1 MEVCRSQDLCPGFY
15 RMKMMK
21 KEKIYIVEDDEMIV
35 LLLKQHFGKS
45 YLVESVQNFRA
56 VSQEVAEIKPDLVL
70 MDINL
75 PYYNGF
81 Y

>member
-1 MEVCRSQDLCPGFY
+1 MSWLLQNEEHE
-15 RMKMMK
+15 

-35 LLLKQHFGKS
+35 QLLKQHLGKS
-45 YLVESVQNFRA
+45 YQVESVQNFRA

-81 Y
+81 IGQRKSVKP

>member
-15 RMKMMK
+15 ISEDDE
-21 KEKIYIVEDDEMIV
+21 KEKIYIVETHEMIV

-56 VSQEVAEIKPDLVL
+56 VSQEVAEFKPDSGT
-70 MDINL
+70 D
-75 PYYNGF
+75 GH
-81 Y
+81 